1 MGNTDTKK
9 KNAQPFSKKITW
21 FFAVVL
27 VVVIILLMALPT
39 SGFGLITALTH
50 RNDYVFGYY
59 GNKKI
64 EYAENSYL
72 RRNYENMERQYSQ
85 YINENNRDSMSMFI
99 WQQAFQNAAVMT
111 ALDYMAEK
119 AGVYIPDE
127 AVDKEITRLLTDEN
141 GTFQRDYWASLS
153 SSERKS
159 IRESVKSDLVR
170 MQVVNDITASYV
182 PDSEVEGLKTL
193 SSYTESTDSAIR
205 TSVEDSTTQRIVSAV
220 LASPLYKDNFME
232 VYNKRIRAEQPVTAD
247 IASDESTDTTNE
259 SVESEATVDNV
270 NAESSTSEVTTTESS
285 SEVVQSEPSV
295 TVAPDNSTTI
305 SNSASNPSASSTSSS
320 ATNRANAVLSTG
332 SQATNSGATLST
344 GSTVSSGSAVAN
356 ATSNASASS
365 KTAPQQRRVNIS
377 TSRNN
382 YRTAASIIDIGVAK
396 TL

>member
-119 AGVYIPDE
+119 AGVYITDE

-205 TSVEDSTTQRIVSAV
+205 TSVEDSTTSRIVSAV

-232 VYNKRIRAEQPVTAD
+232 VYNKRIRTEQPATTDTV
-247 IASDESTDTTNE
+247 SDEVTDTINE
-259 SVESEATVDNV
+259 SVESEVTTDNA
-270 NAESSTSEVTTTESS
+270 NAESSTSS
-285 SEVVQSEPSV
+285 SV
-295 TVAPDNSTTI
+295 T
-305 SNSASNPSASSTSSS
+305 NPT
-320 ATNRANAVLSTG
+320 NAVISTG
-332 SQATNSGATLST
+332 SQATNGAASLST

-356 ATSNASASS
+356 ATSKTSVASNPTSTTNASASS
-365 KTAPQQRRVNIS
+365 QTAPQQKRINIS
-377 TSRNN
+377 TSKNN
-382 YRTAASIIDIGVAK
+382 YRTAASIVDIGVAK

>member
-9 KNAQPFSKKITW
+9 KNAQPFHKKVTW

-39 SGFGLITALTH
+39 SGFGLFTALRH

-72 RRNYENMERQYSQ
+72 RRNYENLERQYSQ
-85 YINENNRDSMSMFI
+85 YINENNRDYMSMFI

-119 AGVYIPDE
+119 AGVVISDE

-141 GTFQRDYWASLS
+141 GVFARDYWANLS

-170 MQVVNDITASYV
+170 MRVVNDISASYV

-193 SSYTESTDSAIR
+193 SSYTESSDSAIR
-205 TSVEDSTTQRIVSAV
+205 TSVEDSTTSRIVSAV
-220 LASPLYKDNFME
+220 LASPLYTDNFMD
-232 VYNKRIRAEQPVTAD
+232 VYNKRIRAEETTSQST
-247 IASDESTDTTNE
+247 SDDTTEVVENDVVSD
-259 SVESEATVDNV
+259 SVNSEEAFSDSAILNDASSSVALDEGA
-270 NAESSTSEVTTTESS
+270 NAESF
-285 SEVVQSEPSV
+285 
-295 TVAPDNSTTI
+295 
-305 SNSASNPSASSTSSS
+305 STSS
-320 ATNRANAVLSTG
+320 ALN
-332 SQATNSGATLST
+332 
-344 GSTVSSGSAVAN
+344 
-356 ATSNASASS
+356 
-365 KTAPQQRRVNIS
+365 PQQRLINMP

-382 YRTAASIIDIGVAK
+382 YRTANSIEDIDVAK
-396 TL
+396 SL